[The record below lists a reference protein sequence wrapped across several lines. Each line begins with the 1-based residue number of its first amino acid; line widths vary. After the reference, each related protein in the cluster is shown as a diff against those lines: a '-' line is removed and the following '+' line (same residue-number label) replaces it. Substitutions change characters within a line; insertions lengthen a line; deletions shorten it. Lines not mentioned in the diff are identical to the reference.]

1 MTVYTFNLIGTT
13 DDLLVTLLCS
23 VSAMNAQTVF
33 HETVAAPSINHPT
46 NARNSK
52 HSNLLLGKILS
63 LEKIKFE
70 QELNFSQQNL
80 GNKASVPANT
90 H

>member
-23 VSAMNAQTVF
+23 MSAQTVF
-33 HETVAAPSINHPT
+33 HETIAAPSINHPT
-46 NARNSK
+46 NARHSK
-52 HSNLLLGKILS
+52 HSNLLLCKILS
-63 LEKIKFE
+63 MEKIKFE